1 MAFKHYDVVR
11 AASPSDLA
19 ERITQKLKEG
29 WQPYGSALIST
40 AGYGAEFIQPVVSE
54 GSISS
59 PEEPGNRPT
68 TSAPSVAPEYYYV
81 IALAG
86 QSNGMS
92 YGEGL
97 PLPDTFDSPDP
108 RIKQLA
114 RRSTVTPGGAACKYN
129 DIIPADHC
137 LHDVQD
143 MSRLNHPKA
152 DLSKGQYGTVG
163 QGLHIAKKLLPFIPA
178 NAGILLVPC
187 CRGGSAFTTG
197 ADGTYSDASGA
208 SENSTR
214 WGVDKPLYKDLIG
227 RTKAALKK
235 NPKNVLFAVVWMQG
249 EFDFGGTPVNH
260 AAQFGAL
267 VDKFRADLADMAGQ
281 CVGGSAGGVPW
292 ICGDTTYFW
301 KQKNESTYQTVYGSY
316 KNKTEK
322 NIHFVPFM
330 TDENGVN
337 VPTNKPEEDPDIPG
351 IGYYGSKWR
360 DSSATWTSQDR
371 ASHFSSWARRTT
383 YFWKQKNEST
393 YQTVYGSYKNKT
405 EKNIHFVPFMTDE
418 NGVNVPTN
426 KPEEDPDI
434 PGIGYYGSKWRDSSA
449 TWTSQD
455 RASHFSSWARRGI
468 ISDRL
473 ATAILRHAGRVA
485 LNAGASSTVS
495 EVRPSSPSGAEAT
508 GVTTLLSYLASESEG
523 SLKVQG
529 WSASGGRAE
538 VVSDAEG
545 TGGKAV
551 KLTKEAGKSSWVLE
565 YAAGNGAALLQK
577 GGQIRCRFKVSGALA
592 ANQYVMAF
600 YWPVSSLPQG
610 VALTGDGGN
619 NLLAAFYIQ
628 TDAKDL
634 NVMYHNAKVATN
646 NLKLGTFG
654 AFDNEWHML
663 AFRFAGNNSLQVT
676 PVIDGQDGTP
686 FTLTQSP
693 VSAFA
698 ADKLHVT
705 DITRNATYPVLIDSI
720 AVEVNNADAA
730 A

>member
-1 MAFKHYDVVR
+1 MTFKHYDVVR

-19 ERITQKLKEG
+19 ERLTQKLKEG
-29 WQPYGSALIST
+29 WQPFGSPVAITPYTLMQAI
-40 AGYGAEFIQPVVSE
+40 AAEGDVTTPVAVTGNEGEAVAVSA
-54 GSISS
+54 
-59 PEEPGNRPT
+59 
-68 TSAPSVAPEYYYV
+68 TSDPEYYFV
-81 IALAG
+81 VVLAG

-97 PLPDTFDSPDP
+97 PLPETYDRPDP

-114 RRSTVTPGGAACKYN
+114 RRSTVTPGGVACKYN

-360 DSSATWTSQDR
+360 DSSATRTSQDR
-371 ASHFSSWARRTT
+371 ASHFST
-383 YFWKQKNEST
+383 
-393 YQTVYGSYKNKT
+393 
-405 EKNIHFVPFMTDE
+405 
-418 NGVNVPTN
+418 
-426 KPEEDPDI
+426 
-434 PGIGYYGSKWRDSSA
+434 
-449 TWTSQD
+449 
-455 RASHFSSWARRGI
+455 WARRGI

-473 ATAILRHAGRVA
+473 ATAILVHAGRIAEFITGKQPDMVKP
-485 LNAGASSTVS
+485 TV
-495 EVRPSSPSGAEAT
+495 PSGEGPEREAEAPASNR
-508 GVTTLLSYLASESEG
+508 TLMSLLASGEDLAS
-523 SLKVQG
+523 QG
-529 WSASGGRAE
+529 WRYYHKPAGGDSVNKNIAE
-538 VVSDAEG
+538 AVVSDAG
-545 TGGKAV
+545 ATGGKALQLN
-551 KLTKEAGKSSWVLE
+551 KPENHIWFLE
-565 YAAGNGAALLQK
+565 HDAAGQGAELLKK
-577 GGQIRCRFKVSGALA
+577 GGRVSVRFKLPGSLVPNQFALGI
-592 ANQYVMAF
+592 
-600 YWPVSSLPQG
+600 YWQLSSLPEG
-610 VALTGDGGN
+610 VMLSGEGN
-619 NLLAAFYIQ
+619 DMLMSFFLQ
-628 TDAKDL
+628 TDTTNL
-634 NVMYHNAKVATN
+634 NAMHHRKPNAK
-646 NLKLGTFG
+646 LDTFG
-654 AFDNEWHML
+654 VFDNGWHTL
-663 AFRFAGNNSLQVT
+663 AFEFAGNNSIQVT
-676 PVIDGQDGTP
+676 PVLDEKRGAA
-686 FTLTQSP
+686 FTLVKSP
-693 VSAFA
+693 ASGA
-698 ADKLHVT
+698 ADKLQLN
-705 DITRNATYPVLIDSI
+705 DISRSATYTLLIDSI
-720 AVEVNNADAA
+720 AVEVNSTDTVA
-730 A
+730 

>member
-1 MAFKHYDVVR
+1 MTFKHYDVVR

-19 ERITQKLKEG
+19 DALAQKIREG
-29 WQPYGSALIST
+29 WQPYGGPFSSYTDDGAALIQAIVAEGDVST
-40 AGYGAEFIQPVVSE
+40 PVVVKPTGGE
-54 GSISS
+54 GAVISA
-59 PEEPGNRPT
+59 
-68 TSAPSVAPEYYYV
+68 TSDPEYYFV
-81 IALAG
+81 VVLAG

-97 PLPDTFDSPDP
+97 PLPETYDRPDP

-143 MSRLNHPKA
+143 MSRLNHPRA

-235 NPKNVLFAVVWMQG
+235 SPKNVLFAVVWMQG
-249 EFDFGGTPVNH
+249 EFDFGGMPVNH

-371 ASHFSSWARRTT
+371 ASHFSSWARR
-383 YFWKQKNEST
+383 
-393 YQTVYGSYKNKT
+393 
-405 EKNIHFVPFMTDE
+405 
-418 NGVNVPTN
+418 
-426 KPEEDPDI
+426 
-434 PGIGYYGSKWRDSSA
+434 
-449 TWTSQD
+449 
-455 RASHFSSWARRGI
+455 GI

-473 ATAILRHAGRVA
+473 ATAILVHAGRTA
-485 LNAGASSTVS
+485 EFITGKQPDM
-495 EVRPSSPSGAEAT
+495 VRPTVPSGEGPEREAEAPASKR
-508 GVTTLLSYLASESEG
+508 TLMSLLASGEDLAS
-523 SLKVQG
+523 QG
-529 WSASGGRAE
+529 WRYYHKPAGGDSVNKNIAE
-538 VVSDAEG
+538 AVVSDAG
-545 TGGKAV
+545 ATGGKALQLN
-551 KLTKEAGKSSWVLE
+551 KPENHIWFLE
-565 YAAGNGAALLQK
+565 HDAAGQGAELLKK
-577 GGQIRCRFKVSGALA
+577 GGRVSVRFKLPGSLVPNQFALGI
-592 ANQYVMAF
+592 
-600 YWPVSSLPQG
+600 YWQLSSLPEG
-610 VALTGDGGN
+610 VTLSGEGN
-619 NLLAAFYIQ
+619 DMLMSFFLQ
-628 TDAKDL
+628 TDTTNL
-634 NVMYHNAKVATN
+634 NAMHHRKPNAK
-646 NLKLGTFG
+646 LDTFG
-654 AFDNEWHML
+654 VFDNGWHTL
-663 AFRFAGNNSLQVT
+663 AFEFAGNNSIQVT
-676 PVIDGQDGTP
+676 PVLDEKRGAA
-686 FTLTQSP
+686 FTLVKSP
-693 VSAFA
+693 ASGAV
-698 ADKLHVT
+698 DKLQLT
-705 DITRNATYPVLIDSI
+705 DISKSATYTLLIDSI
-720 AVEVNNADAA
+720 AVEVNSTDTAV
-730 A
+730 

>member
-1 MAFKHYDVVR
+1 MTFKHYDVVR

-19 ERITQKLKEG
+19 ERLTQKLKEG
-29 WQPYGSALIST
+29 WQPFGSPVAITPYTLMQAI
-40 AGYGAEFIQPVVSE
+40 AAEGDVTTPVAVTGNEGKAVAVSA
-54 GSISS
+54 
-59 PEEPGNRPT
+59 
-68 TSAPSVAPEYYYV
+68 TSDPEYYFV
-81 IALAG
+81 VVLAG

-97 PLPDTFDSPDP
+97 PLPETYDRPEP

-178 NAGILLVPC
+178 NAGILLAPC

-267 VDKFRADLADMAGQ
+267 VDKFRADLTDMAGQ

-371 ASHFSSWARRTT
+371 ASHFST
-383 YFWKQKNEST
+383 
-393 YQTVYGSYKNKT
+393 
-405 EKNIHFVPFMTDE
+405 
-418 NGVNVPTN
+418 
-426 KPEEDPDI
+426 
-434 PGIGYYGSKWRDSSA
+434 
-449 TWTSQD
+449 
-455 RASHFSSWARRGI
+455 WARRGI

-473 ATAILRHAGRVA
+473 ATAILVHAGRTA
-485 LNAGASSTVS
+485 EFITGKQPDM
-495 EVRPSSPSGAEAT
+495 VRPTVPSGEGPEREAEAPASKR
-508 GVTTLLSYLASESEG
+508 TLMSLLASGEDLAS
-523 SLKVQG
+523 QG
-529 WSASGGRAE
+529 WRYYHKPAGGDSVNKNIAE
-538 VVSDAEG
+538 AVVSDAG
-545 TGGKAV
+545 ATGGKALQLN
-551 KLTKEAGKSSWVLE
+551 KPENHIWFLE
-565 YAAGNGAALLQK
+565 HDAAGQGAELLKK
-577 GGQIRCRFKVSGALA
+577 GGRVSVRFKLPGSLVPNQFALGI
-592 ANQYVMAF
+592 
-600 YWPVSSLPQG
+600 YWQLSSLPEG
-610 VALTGDGGN
+610 VTLSGEGN
-619 NLLAAFYIQ
+619 DMLMSFFLQ
-628 TDAKDL
+628 TDTTNL
-634 NVMYHNAKVATN
+634 NAMHHRKPNAK
-646 NLKLGTFG
+646 LDTFG
-654 AFDNEWHML
+654 VFDNGWHTL
-663 AFRFAGNNSLQVT
+663 AFEFAGNNSIQVT
-676 PVIDGQDGTP
+676 PVLDEKRGAA
-686 FTLTQSP
+686 FTLVKSP
-693 VSAFA
+693 ASGV
-698 ADKLHVT
+698 ADKLQLT
-705 DITRNATYPVLIDSI
+705 DISKSATYTLLIDSI
-720 AVEVNNADAA
+720 AVEVNSTDTAA
-730 A
+730 

>member
-19 ERITQKLKEG
+19 ERLTQKLKEG
-29 WQPYGSALIST
+29 WQPFGSPVAITPYTLMQAI
-40 AGYGAEFIQPVVSE
+40 AAEGDVTTPVAVTGNEGKAVAVSA
-54 GSISS
+54 
-59 PEEPGNRPT
+59 
-68 TSAPSVAPEYYYV
+68 TSDPEYYFV
-81 IALAG
+81 VVLAG

-97 PLPDTFDSPDP
+97 PLPETYDRPDP

-114 RRSTVTPGGAACKYN
+114 RRSTVTLGGVACKYN

-371 ASHFSSWARRTT
+371 ASHFST
-383 YFWKQKNEST
+383 
-393 YQTVYGSYKNKT
+393 
-405 EKNIHFVPFMTDE
+405 
-418 NGVNVPTN
+418 
-426 KPEEDPDI
+426 
-434 PGIGYYGSKWRDSSA
+434 
-449 TWTSQD
+449 
-455 RASHFSSWARRGI
+455 WARRGI

-473 ATAILRHAGRVA
+473 ATAILVHAGRTA
-485 LNAGASSTVS
+485 EFITGKQPDTVK
-495 EVRPSSPSGAEAT
+495 PTGPSGEGPEREPEAPVSNRTLMSLLASGEDLASQGWRYYHKPASGDSVDKNIAEA
-508 GVTTLLSYLASESEG
+508 
-523 SLKVQG
+523 
-529 WSASGGRAE
+529 
-538 VVSDAEG
+538 VVSDEG
-545 TGGKAV
+545 ATGGKALQLN
-551 KLTKEAGKSSWVLE
+551 KPESHIWFLE
-565 YAAGNGAALLQK
+565 HDAAGQGAELLKK
-577 GGQIRCRFKVSGALA
+577 GGRVSVRFKVPGALVP
-592 ANQYVMAF
+592 NQFALGI
-600 YWPVSSLPQG
+600 YWQLSSLPEG
-610 VALTGDGGN
+610 VTLSEEGN
-619 NLLAAFYIQ
+619 DMLMSFFLQ
-628 TDAKDL
+628 TDATNL
-634 NVMYHNAKVATN
+634 NAMYHKKQNAK
-646 NLKLGTFG
+646 LDTFG
-654 AFDNEWHML
+654 VFDNGWHTL
-663 AFRFAGNNSLQVT
+663 AFEFAGNNSIQVT
-676 PVIDGQDGTP
+676 PVLDEKRGTP
-686 FTLTQSP
+686 FTLVKSP
-693 VSAFA
+693 ASGA
-698 ADKLHVT
+698 ADKLQLT
-705 DITRNATYPVLIDSI
+705 GISKAATYTLLIDSVK
-720 AVEVNNADAA
+720 VEVNNADGAA
-730 A
+730 

>member
-1 MAFKHYDVVR
+1 MTFKHYDVVR

-19 ERITQKLKEG
+19 ERLTQKLKEG
-29 WQPYGSALIST
+29 WQPFGSPVAITPYTLMQAI
-40 AGYGAEFIQPVVSE
+40 AAEGDVTTPVAVTGNEGKAVAVSA
-54 GSISS
+54 
-59 PEEPGNRPT
+59 
-68 TSAPSVAPEYYYV
+68 TSDPEYYFV
-81 IALAG
+81 VVLAG

-97 PLPDTFDSPDP
+97 PLPETYDRPEP

-114 RRSTVTPGGAACKYN
+114 RRSTVTPGGVACKYN

-227 RTKAALKK
+227 RTKAALKR

-249 EFDFGGTPVNH
+249 EFDFDGTPGNH

-267 VDKFRADLADMAGQ
+267 VDKFRADLTDMAGQ

-371 ASHFSSWARRTT
+371 ASHFST
-383 YFWKQKNEST
+383 
-393 YQTVYGSYKNKT
+393 
-405 EKNIHFVPFMTDE
+405 
-418 NGVNVPTN
+418 
-426 KPEEDPDI
+426 
-434 PGIGYYGSKWRDSSA
+434 
-449 TWTSQD
+449 
-455 RASHFSSWARRGI
+455 WARRGI

-473 ATAILRHAGRVA
+473 ATAILVHAGRTAEFITGKQPDMVKP
-485 LNAGASSTVS
+485 TV
-495 EVRPSSPSGAEAT
+495 PSGEGPEREAEAP
-508 GVTTLLSYLASESEG
+508 VSNRTLMSLLASGEDLAS
-523 SLKVQG
+523 QG
-529 WSASGGRAE
+529 WRYYHKPAGGDSVNKNIAE
-538 VVSDAEG
+538 AVVSDAG
-545 TGGKAV
+545 ATGGKALQLN
-551 KLTKEAGKSSWVLE
+551 KPENHIWFLE
-565 YAAGNGAALLQK
+565 HDAAGQGAELLKK
-577 GGQIRCRFKVSGALA
+577 GGRVSVRFKLPGSLVPNQFALGI
-592 ANQYVMAF
+592 
-600 YWPVSSLPQG
+600 YWQLSSLPEG
-610 VALTGDGGN
+610 VTLSGEGN
-619 NLLAAFYIQ
+619 DMLMSFFLQ
-628 TDAKDL
+628 TDTTNL
-634 NVMYHNAKVATN
+634 NAMHHRKPNAK
-646 NLKLGTFG
+646 LDTFG
-654 AFDNEWHML
+654 VFDNGWHTL
-663 AFRFAGNNSLQVT
+663 AFEFAGNNSIQVT
-676 PVIDGQDGTP
+676 PVLDEKRGAA
-686 FTLTQSP
+686 FTLVKSP
-693 VSAFA
+693 ASGAV
-698 ADKLHVT
+698 DKLQLT
-705 DITRNATYPVLIDSI
+705 DISKSATYTLLIDSI
-720 AVEVNNADAA
+720 AVEVNSTDTAA
-730 A
+730 

>member
-1 MAFKHYDVVR
+1 MTFKHYDVVR

-19 ERITQKLKEG
+19 DTLAQKIREG
-29 WQPYGSALIST
+29 WQPYGGPFSSYTDDGAALIQAIVAEGDVST
-40 AGYGAEFIQPVVSE
+40 PVVVKPTGRE
-54 GSISS
+54 GAVISATS
-59 PEEPGNRPT
+59 DPG
-68 TSAPSVAPEYYYV
+68 YYFV
-81 IALAG
+81 VVLAG

-97 PLPDTFDSPDP
+97 PLPETYDRPDP

-371 ASHFSSWARRTT
+371 ASHFSSWARR
-383 YFWKQKNEST
+383 
-393 YQTVYGSYKNKT
+393 
-405 EKNIHFVPFMTDE
+405 
-418 NGVNVPTN
+418 
-426 KPEEDPDI
+426 
-434 PGIGYYGSKWRDSSA
+434 
-449 TWTSQD
+449 
-455 RASHFSSWARRGI
+455 GI

-473 ATAILRHAGRVA
+473 ATAILVHAGRTAEFITGKQPDMVKP
-485 LNAGASSTVS
+485 TV
-495 EVRPSSPSGAEAT
+495 PSGEGPEREAEAP
-508 GVTTLLSYLASESEG
+508 VSNRTLMSLLASGEDLAS
-523 SLKVQG
+523 QG
-529 WSASGGRAE
+529 WRYYHKPAGGDSVNKNIAE
-538 VVSDAEG
+538 AVVSDAG
-545 TGGKAV
+545 ATGGKALQLN
-551 KLTKEAGKSSWVLE
+551 KPENHIWFLE
-565 YAAGNGAALLQK
+565 HDAAGQGAELLKK
-577 GGQIRCRFKVSGALA
+577 GGRVSVRFKLPGSLVPNQFALGI
-592 ANQYVMAF
+592 
-600 YWPVSSLPQG
+600 YWQLSSLPEG
-610 VALTGDGGN
+610 VTLSGEGN
-619 NLLAAFYIQ
+619 DMLMSFFLQ
-628 TDAKDL
+628 TDTTNL
-634 NVMYHNAKVATN
+634 NAMHHRKPNAK
-646 NLKLGTFG
+646 LDTFG
-654 AFDNEWHML
+654 VFDNGWHTL
-663 AFRFAGNNSLQVT
+663 AFEFAGNNSIQVT
-676 PVIDGQDGTP
+676 PVLDEKRGAA
-686 FTLTQSP
+686 FTLVKSP
-693 VSAFA
+693 ASGA
-698 ADKLHVT
+698 ADKLQLT
-705 DITRNATYPVLIDSI
+705 DISKSATYTLLIDSI
-720 AVEVNNADAA
+720 AVEVNSTDTAV
-730 A
+730 

>member
-1 MAFKHYDVVR
+1 MTFKYYDVVR

-19 ERITQKLKEG
+19 ERLTQKLKEG
-29 WQPYGSALIST
+29 WQPFGSPVAITPYTLMQAI
-40 AGYGAEFIQPVVSE
+40 AAEGDVTTPVAVTGNEGKAVAVSA
-54 GSISS
+54 
-59 PEEPGNRPT
+59 
-68 TSAPSVAPEYYYV
+68 TSDPEYYFV
-81 IALAG
+81 VVLAG

-97 PLPDTFDSPDP
+97 PLPETYDRPEP

-114 RRSTVTPGGAACKYN
+114 RRSTVTPGGVACKYN

-371 ASHFSSWARRTT
+371 ASHFST
-383 YFWKQKNEST
+383 
-393 YQTVYGSYKNKT
+393 
-405 EKNIHFVPFMTDE
+405 
-418 NGVNVPTN
+418 
-426 KPEEDPDI
+426 
-434 PGIGYYGSKWRDSSA
+434 
-449 TWTSQD
+449 
-455 RASHFSSWARRGI
+455 WARRGI

-473 ATAILRHAGRVA
+473 ATAILVHAGRTAEFITGKQPDMVKP
-485 LNAGASSTVS
+485 TV
-495 EVRPSSPSGAEAT
+495 PSGEGPEREAEAP
-508 GVTTLLSYLASESEG
+508 VSNRTLMSLLASGEDLAS
-523 SLKVQG
+523 QG
-529 WSASGGRAE
+529 WRYYHKPAGGDSVNKNIAE
-538 VVSDAEG
+538 AVVSDAG
-545 TGGKAV
+545 ATGGKALQLN
-551 KLTKEAGKSSWVLE
+551 KPENHIWFLE
-565 YAAGNGAALLQK
+565 HDAAGQGAELLKK
-577 GGQIRCRFKVSGALA
+577 GGRVSVRFKLPGSLVPNQFALGI
-592 ANQYVMAF
+592 
-600 YWPVSSLPQG
+600 YWQLSSLPEG
-610 VALTGDGGN
+610 VTLSGEGN
-619 NLLAAFYIQ
+619 DMLMSFFLQ
-628 TDAKDL
+628 TDTTNL
-634 NVMYHNAKVATN
+634 NAMHHRKPNAK
-646 NLKLGTFG
+646 LDTFG
-654 AFDNEWHML
+654 VFDNGWHTL
-663 AFRFAGNNSLQVT
+663 AFEFAGNNSIQVT
-676 PVIDGQDGTP
+676 P
-686 FTLTQSP
+686 
-693 VSAFA
+693 
-698 ADKLHVT
+698 
-705 DITRNATYPVLIDSI
+705 
-720 AVEVNNADAA
+720 
-730 A
+730 

>member
-19 ERITQKLKEG
+19 ERLTQKLKEG
-29 WQPYGSALIST
+29 WQPFGSPVAITPYTLMQAI
-40 AGYGAEFIQPVVSE
+40 AAEGDVTTPVAVTGNEGKAVAVSA
-54 GSISS
+54 
-59 PEEPGNRPT
+59 
-68 TSAPSVAPEYYYV
+68 TSDPEYYFV
-81 IALAG
+81 VVLAG

-97 PLPDTFDSPDP
+97 PLPETYDRPEP

-267 VDKFRADLADMAGQ
+267 VDKFRADLTDMAGQ

-371 ASHFSSWARRTT
+371 ASHFST
-383 YFWKQKNEST
+383 
-393 YQTVYGSYKNKT
+393 
-405 EKNIHFVPFMTDE
+405 
-418 NGVNVPTN
+418 
-426 KPEEDPDI
+426 
-434 PGIGYYGSKWRDSSA
+434 
-449 TWTSQD
+449 
-455 RASHFSSWARRGI
+455 WARRGI

-473 ATAILRHAGRVA
+473 ATAILVHAGRTA
-485 LNAGASSTVS
+485 EFITGKQPDM
-495 EVRPSSPSGAEAT
+495 VRPTVPSGEGPEREAEAPASKR
-508 GVTTLLSYLASESEG
+508 TLMSLLASGEDLAS
-523 SLKVQG
+523 QG
-529 WSASGGRAE
+529 WRYYHKPAGGDSVNKNIAE
-538 VVSDAEG
+538 AVVSDAG
-545 TGGKAV
+545 ATGGKALQLN
-551 KLTKEAGKSSWVLE
+551 KPENHIWFLE
-565 YAAGNGAALLQK
+565 HDAAGQGAELLKK
-577 GGQIRCRFKVSGALA
+577 GGRVSVRFKLPGSLVPNQFALGI
-592 ANQYVMAF
+592 
-600 YWPVSSLPQG
+600 YWQLSSLPEG
-610 VALTGDGGN
+610 VMLSGEGN
-619 NLLAAFYIQ
+619 DMLMSFFLQ
-628 TDAKDL
+628 TDTTNL
-634 NVMYHNAKVATN
+634 NAMHHRRPNAK
-646 NLKLGTFG
+646 LDTFG
-654 AFDNEWHML
+654 VFDNGWHML
-663 AFRFAGNNSLQVT
+663 AFEFAGNNSIQVT
-676 PVIDGQDGTP
+676 PVLDEKRGAA
-686 FTLTQSP
+686 FTLVKSP
-693 VSAFA
+693 ASGA
-698 ADKLHVT
+698 ADKLQLT
-705 DITRNATYPVLIDSI
+705 DISKSATYTLLIDSI
-720 AVEVNNADAA
+720 AVEVNSTDTAA
-730 A
+730 

>member
-1 MAFKHYDVVR
+1 MTFKHYDVVR

-19 ERITQKLKEG
+19 DTLAQKIREG
-29 WQPYGSALIST
+29 WQPYGGPFSSYTDDGAALIQAIVAEGDVST
-40 AGYGAEFIQPVVSE
+40 PVVVKPTGRE
-54 GSISS
+54 GAVISATS
-59 PEEPGNRPT
+59 DPG
-68 TSAPSVAPEYYYV
+68 YYFV
-81 IALAG
+81 VVLAG

-97 PLPDTFDSPDP
+97 PLPETYDRPDP

-371 ASHFSSWARRTT
+371 ASHFST
-383 YFWKQKNEST
+383 
-393 YQTVYGSYKNKT
+393 
-405 EKNIHFVPFMTDE
+405 
-418 NGVNVPTN
+418 
-426 KPEEDPDI
+426 
-434 PGIGYYGSKWRDSSA
+434 
-449 TWTSQD
+449 
-455 RASHFSSWARRGI
+455 WARRGI

-473 ATAILRHAGRVA
+473 ATAILVHAGRTAEFITGKQPDMVKP
-485 LNAGASSTVS
+485 TV
-495 EVRPSSPSGAEAT
+495 PSGEGPEREAEAP
-508 GVTTLLSYLASESEG
+508 VSNRTLMSLLASGEDLAS
-523 SLKVQG
+523 QG
-529 WSASGGRAE
+529 WRYYHKPAGGDSVNKNIAE
-538 VVSDAEG
+538 AVVSDAG
-545 TGGKAV
+545 ATGGKALQLN
-551 KLTKEAGKSSWVLE
+551 KPENHIWFLE
-565 YAAGNGAALLQK
+565 HDAAGQGAELLKK
-577 GGQIRCRFKVSGALA
+577 GGRVSVRFKLPGSLVPNQFALGI
-592 ANQYVMAF
+592 
-600 YWPVSSLPQG
+600 YWQLSSLPEG
-610 VALTGDGGN
+610 VMLSGEGN
-619 NLLAAFYIQ
+619 DMLMSFFLQ
-628 TDAKDL
+628 TDTTNL
-634 NVMYHNAKVATN
+634 NAMHHRKPNAK
-646 NLKLGTFG
+646 LDTFG
-654 AFDNEWHML
+654 VFDNGWHTL
-663 AFRFAGNNSLQVT
+663 AFEFAGNNSIQVT
-676 PVIDGQDGTP
+676 PVLDEKRGAA
-686 FTLTQSP
+686 FTLVKSP
-693 VSAFA
+693 ASGVV
-698 ADKLHVT
+698 DKLQLT
-705 DITRNATYPVLIDSI
+705 DISKSATYTLLIDSI
-720 AVEVNNADAA
+720 AVEVNSTDTAV
-730 A
+730 

>member
-1 MAFKHYDVVR
+1 MSIKHYDVVR

-19 ERITQKLKEG
+19 EKLTQKLKEG
-29 WQPYGSALIST
+29 WQPFGSPVAITPYTLMQAIAAEGDVTTPVLVKPSDGEGTVISAT
-40 AGYGAEFIQPVVSE
+40 
-54 GSISS
+54 
-59 PEEPGNRPT
+59 RD
-68 TSAPSVAPEYYYV
+68 PEYYFV
-81 IALAG
+81 VVLAG
-86 QSNGMS
+86 QSNSMA

-97 PLPDTFDSPDP
+97 PLPETYDRPDP

-114 RRSTVTPGGAACKYN
+114 RRSTVTPGGVACKYN

-197 ADGTYSDASGA
+197 ADGTYSDAGGA

-249 EFDFGGTPVNH
+249 EFDFGGTPANH

-281 CVGGSAGGVPW
+281 CVGGSADGVPW

-301 KQKNESTYQTVYGSY
+301 KQKNEATYQTVYGSY

-371 ASHFSSWARRTT
+371 ASHFSA
-383 YFWKQKNEST
+383 
-393 YQTVYGSYKNKT
+393 
-405 EKNIHFVPFMTDE
+405 
-418 NGVNVPTN
+418 
-426 KPEEDPDI
+426 
-434 PGIGYYGSKWRDSSA
+434 
-449 TWTSQD
+449 
-455 RASHFSSWARRGI
+455 WARRGI

-654 AFDNEWHML
+654 AFDNEWHTL

-720 AVEVNNADAA
+720 AVEVNSTDTAA
-730 A
+730 

>member
-54 GSISS
+54 GELPSLAESGNHPHVS
-59 PEEPGNRPT
+59 AKPE
-68 TSAPSVAPEYYYV
+68 AAPEYYYV

-86 QSNGMS
+86 QSNSMS

-97 PLPDTFDSPDP
+97 PLPETYDRPDP

-197 ADGTYSDASGA
+197 ADGTYSDAGGA

-371 ASHFSSWARRTT
+371 ASHFST
-383 YFWKQKNEST
+383 
-393 YQTVYGSYKNKT
+393 
-405 EKNIHFVPFMTDE
+405 
-418 NGVNVPTN
+418 
-426 KPEEDPDI
+426 
-434 PGIGYYGSKWRDSSA
+434 
-449 TWTSQD
+449 
-455 RASHFSSWARRGI
+455 WARRGI

-495 EVRPSSPSGAEAT
+495 EVRPSSPSGAEVT

-551 KLTKEAGKSSWVLE
+551 KVTKEAGKSSWVLE

-577 GGQIRCRFKVSGALA
+577 GGQIRCRFKASGALA

-646 NLKLGTFG
+646 NLKLGSFG
-654 AFDNEWHML
+654 AFDNEWHTL

-705 DITRNATYPVLIDSI
+705 DITKSATYPVLIDSI

>member
-19 ERITQKLKEG
+19 ERLTQKLKEG
-29 WQPYGSALIST
+29 WQPFGSPVAITPYTLMQAI
-40 AGYGAEFIQPVVSE
+40 AAEGDVTTPVAVTGNEGKAVAVSA
-54 GSISS
+54 
-59 PEEPGNRPT
+59 
-68 TSAPSVAPEYYYV
+68 TSDPEYYFV
-81 IALAG
+81 VVLAG

-97 PLPDTFDSPDP
+97 PLPETYDRPDP

-214 WGVDKPLYKDLIG
+214 WGVGKPLYKDLIG

-249 EFDFGGTPVNH
+249 EFDFGGTPANH

-371 ASHFSSWARRTT
+371 ASHFST
-383 YFWKQKNEST
+383 
-393 YQTVYGSYKNKT
+393 
-405 EKNIHFVPFMTDE
+405 
-418 NGVNVPTN
+418 
-426 KPEEDPDI
+426 
-434 PGIGYYGSKWRDSSA
+434 
-449 TWTSQD
+449 
-455 RASHFSSWARRGI
+455 WARRGI

-473 ATAILRHAGRVA
+473 ATAILVHAGRTAEFITGKQPDMVKP
-485 LNAGASSTVS
+485 TV
-495 EVRPSSPSGAEAT
+495 PSGEGPEREAEAP
-508 GVTTLLSYLASESEG
+508 VSNRTLMSLLASGEDLAS
-523 SLKVQG
+523 QG
-529 WSASGGRAE
+529 WRYYHKPAGGDSVNKNIAE
-538 VVSDAEG
+538 AVVSDAG
-545 TGGKAV
+545 ATGGKALQLN
-551 KLTKEAGKSSWVLE
+551 KPENHIWFLE
-565 YAAGNGAALLQK
+565 HDAAGQGAELLKK
-577 GGQIRCRFKVSGALA
+577 GGRVSVRFKLPGSLVPNQFALGI
-592 ANQYVMAF
+592 
-600 YWPVSSLPQG
+600 YWQLSSLPEG
-610 VALTGDGGN
+610 VTLSGEGN
-619 NLLAAFYIQ
+619 DMLMSFFLQ
-628 TDAKDL
+628 TDTTNL
-634 NVMYHNAKVATN
+634 NAMHHRKPNAK
-646 NLKLGTFG
+646 LDTFG
-654 AFDNEWHML
+654 GFDNGWHTL
-663 AFRFAGNNSLQVT
+663 AFEFAGNNSIQVT
-676 PVIDGQDGTP
+676 PVLDEKRGAA
-686 FTLTQSP
+686 FTLVKSP
-693 VSAFA
+693 ASGA
-698 ADKLHVT
+698 ADKLQLT
-705 DITRNATYPVLIDSI
+705 DISKSATYTLLIDSI
-720 AVEVNNADAA
+720 AVEVNSTDTAA
-730 A
+730 

>member
-1 MAFKHYDVVR
+1 MTFKYYDVVR

-19 ERITQKLKEG
+19 ERLTQKLKEG
-29 WQPYGSALIST
+29 WQPFGSPVAITPYTLMQAI
-40 AGYGAEFIQPVVSE
+40 AAEGDVTTPVAVTGNEGKAVAVSA
-54 GSISS
+54 
-59 PEEPGNRPT
+59 
-68 TSAPSVAPEYYYV
+68 TSDPEYYFV
-81 IALAG
+81 VVLAG

-97 PLPDTFDSPDP
+97 PLPETYDRPEP

-114 RRSTVTPGGAACKYN
+114 RRSTVTPGGVACKYN

-371 ASHFSSWARRTT
+371 ASHFST
-383 YFWKQKNEST
+383 
-393 YQTVYGSYKNKT
+393 
-405 EKNIHFVPFMTDE
+405 
-418 NGVNVPTN
+418 
-426 KPEEDPDI
+426 
-434 PGIGYYGSKWRDSSA
+434 
-449 TWTSQD
+449 
-455 RASHFSSWARRGI
+455 WARRGI

-473 ATAILRHAGRVA
+473 ATAILVHAGRTAEFITGKQPDMVKP
-485 LNAGASSTVS
+485 TV
-495 EVRPSSPSGAEAT
+495 PSGEGPEREAEAP
-508 GVTTLLSYLASESEG
+508 VSNRTLMSLLASGEDLAS
-523 SLKVQG
+523 QG
-529 WSASGGRAE
+529 WRYYHKPAGGDSVNKNIAE
-538 VVSDAEG
+538 AVVSDAG
-545 TGGKAV
+545 ATGGKALQLN
-551 KLTKEAGKSSWVLE
+551 KPENHIWFLE
-565 YAAGNGAALLQK
+565 HDAAGQGAELLKK
-577 GGQIRCRFKVSGALA
+577 GGRVSVRFKLPGSLVPNQFALGI
-592 ANQYVMAF
+592 
-600 YWPVSSLPQG
+600 YWQLSSLPEG
-610 VALTGDGGN
+610 VTLSGEGN
-619 NLLAAFYIQ
+619 DMLMSFFLQ
-628 TDAKDL
+628 TDTTNL
-634 NVMYHNAKVATN
+634 NAMHHRK
-646 NLKLGTFG
+646 
-654 AFDNEWHML
+654 
-663 AFRFAGNNSLQVT
+663 
-676 PVIDGQDGTP
+676 P
-686 FTLTQSP
+686 
-693 VSAFA
+693 
-698 ADKLHVT
+698 
-705 DITRNATYPVLIDSI
+705 
-720 AVEVNNADAA
+720 
-730 A
+730 

>member
-19 ERITQKLKEG
+19 ERLTQKLKEG
-29 WQPYGSALIST
+29 WQPFGSPVAITPYTLMQAI
-40 AGYGAEFIQPVVSE
+40 AAEGDVTTPVAVTGNEGKAVAVSA
-54 GSISS
+54 
-59 PEEPGNRPT
+59 
-68 TSAPSVAPEYYYV
+68 TSDPEYYFV
-81 IALAG
+81 VVLAG

-97 PLPDTFDSPDP
+97 PLPETYDRPDP

-114 RRSTVTPGGAACKYN
+114 RRSTVTPGGVACKYN

-187 CRGGSAFTTG
+187 CRGGSACTTG

-371 ASHFSSWARRTT
+371 ASHFST
-383 YFWKQKNEST
+383 
-393 YQTVYGSYKNKT
+393 
-405 EKNIHFVPFMTDE
+405 
-418 NGVNVPTN
+418 
-426 KPEEDPDI
+426 
-434 PGIGYYGSKWRDSSA
+434 
-449 TWTSQD
+449 
-455 RASHFSSWARRGI
+455 WARRGI

-473 ATAILRHAGRVA
+473 ATAILVHAGRTA
-485 LNAGASSTVS
+485 EFITGKQPDM
-495 EVRPSSPSGAEAT
+495 VRPTVPSGEGPEREAEAPASKR
-508 GVTTLLSYLASESEG
+508 TLMSLLASGEDLAS
-523 SLKVQG
+523 QG
-529 WSASGGRAE
+529 WRYYHKPAGGDSVNKNIAE
-538 VVSDAEG
+538 AVVSDAG
-545 TGGKAV
+545 ATGGKALQLN
-551 KLTKEAGKSSWVLE
+551 KPENHIWFLE
-565 YAAGNGAALLQK
+565 HDAAGQGAELLKK
-577 GGQIRCRFKVSGALA
+577 GGRVSVRFKLPGSLVPNQFALGI
-592 ANQYVMAF
+592 
-600 YWPVSSLPQG
+600 YWQLSSLPEG
-610 VALTGDGGN
+610 VMLSGEGN
-619 NLLAAFYIQ
+619 DMLMSFFLQ
-628 TDAKDL
+628 TDTTNL
-634 NVMYHNAKVATN
+634 NAMHHRKPNAK
-646 NLKLGTFG
+646 LDTFG
-654 AFDNEWHML
+654 VFDNGWHTL
-663 AFRFAGNNSLQVT
+663 AFEFAGNNSIQVT
-676 PVIDGQDGTP
+676 PVLDEKRGAA
-686 FTLTQSP
+686 FTLVKSP
-693 VSAFA
+693 ASGA
-698 ADKLHVT
+698 ADKLQLT
-705 DITRNATYPVLIDSI
+705 DISKSATYTLLIDSI
-720 AVEVNNADAA
+720 AVEVNSTDTAA
-730 A
+730 

>member
-1 MAFKHYDVVR
+1 MTFKHYGVVR

-19 ERITQKLKEG
+19 ERLTQKLKEG
-29 WQPYGSALIST
+29 WQPFGSPVAITPYTLMQAI
-40 AGYGAEFIQPVVSE
+40 AAEGDVTTPVAVTGNEGEAVAVSA
-54 GSISS
+54 
-59 PEEPGNRPT
+59 
-68 TSAPSVAPEYYYV
+68 TSDPEYYFV
-81 IALAG
+81 VVLAG

-97 PLPDTFDSPDP
+97 PLPETYDRPDP

-114 RRSTVTPGGAACKYN
+114 RRSTVTPGGVACKYN

-371 ASHFSSWARRTT
+371 ASHFST
-383 YFWKQKNEST
+383 
-393 YQTVYGSYKNKT
+393 
-405 EKNIHFVPFMTDE
+405 
-418 NGVNVPTN
+418 
-426 KPEEDPDI
+426 
-434 PGIGYYGSKWRDSSA
+434 
-449 TWTSQD
+449 
-455 RASHFSSWARRGI
+455 WARRGI

-473 ATAILRHAGRVA
+473 ATAILVHAGRIAEFITGKQPDMVKP
-485 LNAGASSTVS
+485 TV
-495 EVRPSSPSGAEAT
+495 PSGEGPEREAEAPASNR
-508 GVTTLLSYLASESEG
+508 TLMSLLASGEDLAS
-523 SLKVQG
+523 QG
-529 WSASGGRAE
+529 WRYYHKPAGGDSVNKNIAE
-538 VVSDAEG
+538 AVVSDAG
-545 TGGKAV
+545 ATGGKALQLN
-551 KLTKEAGKSSWVLE
+551 KPENHIWFLE
-565 YAAGNGAALLQK
+565 HDAAGQGAELLKK
-577 GGQIRCRFKVSGALA
+577 GGRVSVRFKLPGSLVPNQFALGI
-592 ANQYVMAF
+592 
-600 YWPVSSLPQG
+600 YWQLSSLPEG
-610 VALTGDGGN
+610 VMLSGEGN
-619 NLLAAFYIQ
+619 
-628 TDAKDL
+628 D
-634 NVMYHNAKVATN
+634 
-646 NLKLGTFG
+646 
-654 AFDNEWHML
+654 ML
-663 AFRFAGNNSLQVT
+663 MSFFL
-676 PVIDGQDGTP
+676 
-686 FTLTQSP
+686 
-693 VSAFA
+693 
-698 ADKLHVT
+698 
-705 DITRNATYPVLIDSI
+705 
-720 AVEVNNADAA
+720 
-730 A
+730 

>member
-1 MAFKHYDVVR
+1 
-11 AASPSDLA
+11 
-19 ERITQKLKEG
+19 RITQKLKEG

-114 RRSTVTPGGAACKYN
+114 RRSTVTPGGAACIYN

-137 LHDVQD
+137 LHDVED
-143 MSRLNHPKA
+143 MTGLNHPKA
-152 DLSKGQYGTVG
+152 DLSKGQYGCVG

-197 ADGTYSDASGA
+197 TDGTYSDASGA

-249 EFDFGGTPVNH
+249 ESDFDGTPANH

-281 CVGGSAGGVPW
+281 CVGGSSGGVPW

-337 VPTNKPEEDPDIPG
+337 VPTNKPEEDPDIPD

-360 DSSATWTSQDR
+360 TDR
-371 ASHFSSWARRTT
+371 S
-383 YFWKQKNEST
+383 
-393 YQTVYGSYKNKT
+393 
-405 EKNIHFVPFMTDE
+405 
-418 NGVNVPTN
+418 
-426 KPEEDPDI
+426 
-434 PGIGYYGSKWRDSSA
+434 

-473 ATAILRHAGRVA
+473 ATAIL
-485 LNAGASSTVS
+485 SC
-495 EVRPSSPSGAEAT
+495 
-508 GVTTLLSYLASESEG
+508 
-523 SLKVQG
+523 
-529 WSASGGRAE
+529 
-538 VVSDAEG
+538 
-545 TGGKAV
+545 
-551 KLTKEAGKSSWVLE
+551 AGKSSAFVNGTAGVVVPDRPVTTSESVIFYDAKKASDNQLKPYGWDGMDGRRTLVDDSGNKALRIEKRESTKSWSMFRDIAADKAKLLLE
-565 YAAGNGAALLQK
+565 K
-577 GGQIRCRFKVSGALA
+577 GGEIAVRFKIPENVNLETTK
-592 ANQYVMAF
+592 NKYAF
-600 YWPVSSLPQG
+600 GLYWKTGEWPGEGGEGYLSSFF
-610 VALTGDGGN
+610 V
-619 NLLAAFYIQ
+619 Q
-628 TDAKDL
+628 TDKASID
-634 NVMYHNAKVATN
+634 VAYHHTGNQQKE
-646 NLKLGTFG
+646 LGTFG
-654 AFDNEWHML
+654 AFDHDWHTL
-663 AFRFAGNNSLQVT
+663 AFKFKGGNSINVT
-676 PVIDGQDGTP
+676 PVLDGQDGA
-686 FTLTQSP
+686 
-693 VSAFA
+693 AFDLVKWTNTA
-698 ADKLHVT
+698 NELNRFVVT
-705 DITRNATYPVLIDSI
+705 DITANAETYPVLIDT
-720 AVEVNNADAA
+720 VEVKVNSVDTAA
-730 A
+730 

>member
-1 MAFKHYDVVR
+1 MTFKHYDVVR

-19 ERITQKLKEG
+19 DALAQKIREG
-29 WQPYGSALIST
+29 WQPYGGPFSSYTDDGAALIQAIVAEGDVST
-40 AGYGAEFIQPVVSE
+40 PVVVKPTGGE
-54 GSISS
+54 GAVISA
-59 PEEPGNRPT
+59 
-68 TSAPSVAPEYYYV
+68 TSDPEYYFV
-81 IALAG
+81 VVLAG

-97 PLPDTFDSPDP
+97 PLPETYDRPEQ

-114 RRSTVTPGGAACKYN
+114 RRSTVTPGGVACKYN

-301 KQKNESTYQTVYGSY
+301 KQKNESTYQMVYGSY

-371 ASHFSSWARRTT
+371 ASHFSTR
-383 YFWKQKNEST
+383 
-393 YQTVYGSYKNKT
+393 
-405 EKNIHFVPFMTDE
+405 
-418 NGVNVPTN
+418 
-426 KPEEDPDI
+426 
-434 PGIGYYGSKWRDSSA
+434 
-449 TWTSQD
+449 
-455 RASHFSSWARRGI
+455 ARRGI

-473 ATAILRHAGRVA
+473 ATAILVHAGRTA
-485 LNAGASSTVS
+485 EFITGKQPDM
-495 EVRPSSPSGAEAT
+495 VRPTVPSGEGPEREAEAPASKR
-508 GVTTLLSYLASESEG
+508 TLMSLLASGEDLAS
-523 SLKVQG
+523 QG
-529 WSASGGRAE
+529 WRYYHKPAGGDSVNKNIAE
-538 VVSDAEG
+538 AVVSDAG
-545 TGGKAV
+545 ATGGKALQLN
-551 KLTKEAGKSSWVLE
+551 KPENHIWFLE
-565 YAAGNGAALLQK
+565 HDAAGQGAELLKK
-577 GGQIRCRFKVSGALA
+577 GGRVSVRFKLPGSLVPNQFALGI
-592 ANQYVMAF
+592 
-600 YWPVSSLPQG
+600 YWQLSSLPEG
-610 VALTGDGGN
+610 VMLSGEGN
-619 NLLAAFYIQ
+619 DMLMSFFLQ
-628 TDAKDL
+628 TDTTNL
-634 NVMYHNAKVATN
+634 NAMHHRKPNAK
-646 NLKLGTFG
+646 LDTFG
-654 AFDNEWHML
+654 VFDNGWHTL
-663 AFRFAGNNSLQVT
+663 AFEFAGNNSIQVT
-676 PVIDGQDGTP
+676 PVLDEKRGAA
-686 FTLTQSP
+686 FTLVKSP
-693 VSAFA
+693 ASGAV
-698 ADKLHVT
+698 DKLQLT
-705 DITRNATYPVLIDSI
+705 DISKSATYTLLIDSI
-720 AVEVNNADAA
+720 AVEVNSTDTAV
-730 A
+730 

>member
-19 ERITQKLKEG
+19 ERLTQKLKEG
-29 WQPYGSALIST
+29 WQPFGSPVAITPYTLMQAI
-40 AGYGAEFIQPVVSE
+40 AAEGDVTTPVAVTGNEGKVVAVSA
-54 GSISS
+54 
-59 PEEPGNRPT
+59 
-68 TSAPSVAPEYYYV
+68 TSDPEYYFV
-81 IALAG
+81 VVLAG

-97 PLPDTFDSPDP
+97 PLPETYDRPDP

-208 SENSTR
+208 SENSAR

-235 NPKNVLFAVVWMQG
+235 NPKNVLFTVVWMQG
-249 EFDFGGTPVNH
+249 EFDFGGTPANH

-267 VDKFRADLADMAGQ
+267 VDTFRADLTDMAGQ

-371 ASHFSSWARRTT
+371 ASHFST
-383 YFWKQKNEST
+383 
-393 YQTVYGSYKNKT
+393 
-405 EKNIHFVPFMTDE
+405 
-418 NGVNVPTN
+418 
-426 KPEEDPDI
+426 
-434 PGIGYYGSKWRDSSA
+434 
-449 TWTSQD
+449 
-455 RASHFSSWARRGI
+455 WARRGI

-473 ATAILRHAGRVA
+473 ATAILVHAGRTA
-485 LNAGASSTVS
+485 EFITGKQPDM
-495 EVRPSSPSGAEAT
+495 VRPTVPSGEGPEREAEAP
-508 GVTTLLSYLASESEG
+508 VSNRTLMSLLASGEDLAS
-523 SLKVQG
+523 QG
-529 WSASGGRAE
+529 WRYYHKPAGGDSVNKNIAE
-538 VVSDAEG
+538 AVVSDAG
-545 TGGKAV
+545 ATGGKALQLN
-551 KLTKEAGKSSWVLE
+551 KPENHIWFLE
-565 YAAGNGAALLQK
+565 HDAAGQGAELLKK
-577 GGQIRCRFKVSGALA
+577 GGRVSVRFKLPGSLVPNQFALGI
-592 ANQYVMAF
+592 
-600 YWPVSSLPQG
+600 YWQLSSLPEG
-610 VALTGDGGN
+610 VTLSGEGN
-619 NLLAAFYIQ
+619 DMLMSFFLQ
-628 TDAKDL
+628 TDTTNL
-634 NVMYHNAKVATN
+634 NAMHHRKPNAK
-646 NLKLGTFG
+646 LDTFG
-654 AFDNEWHML
+654 VFDNGWHTL
-663 AFRFAGNNSLQVT
+663 AFEFAGNNSIQVT
-676 PVIDGQDGTP
+676 PVLDEKRGAA
-686 FTLTQSP
+686 FTLVKSP
-693 VSAFA
+693 ASGA
-698 ADKLHVT
+698 ADKLQLT
-705 DITRNATYPVLIDSI
+705 DISKSATYTLLIDSI
-720 AVEVNNADAA
+720 AVEVNSTDTAA
-730 A
+730 